1 MATSEDI
8 GVTSATRWGL
18 WFAAVLLAT
27 ASLVYSQVTWT
38 PIYVGGQSGSE
49 GKVDLWTQSTKGCA
63 CNFNSSSNEC
73 ACCVP
78 SGGCSCGTASPN
90 RCAQCGLE
98 QHCANMCNITLDSR
112 LLFSKSDRGFGQI
125 KSPSLEGPSR
135 CTYRF
140 IPDTGQRVELQI
152 YRLVSIG
159 RHNDSACQ
167 GGWLQFEGGARVC
180 GRNKRFDRPVVLF
193 SDKPV
198 ATLHMQINEN
208 TTRSQFL
215 AYFSFSSKASTSV
228 GLPIKGGLP
237 VNNTECDWIYENTDC
252 QDGCVL
258 ASPGYPGL
266 YPPNIRCRYLIT
278 SGPRVSIAINFT
290 AVLLPH
296 NHCTSDYI
304 AVYSGPTTSS
314 PLLKMLCGKEKSSL
328 MYNGQEVLVEF
339 RAGPE
344 VSPFDYNGFVA
355 TINFIEITTEI
366 PTTITTESTNK
377 TSDIVKQATIYT
389 GHNARYNN
397 RDTDEHRKDQ
407 GSSTGYSCDLEVNG
421 DKIRSG
427 HHDTRGKHKSTTCR
441 LILRGGTYHTG
452 HVSLTSYNLS
462 AQSCQS
468 MIEIFDGLPEGG
480 TTNTVKSLVRIC
492 SPAQRLPREFA
503 RDEYVEPKRYSSN
516 GRDMTVVLRRASNT
530 TTDEEYMDVSYYFH
544 NEREGGTQ
552 QPGSLCDVEY
562 YGLTSLEE
570 GTVVHPEPHR
580 LFAVEGPAKCKQHFI
595 PATNQS
601 VIITVESSSKQISN
615 SLCETKCGD
624 SGCHCVSNKSL
635 ENMDHLL
642 LVSETGHVVTCLCG
656 NYQDWLPVGIRSWTP
671 VYIEWSRY
679 SLAGLN
685 FRAAYKFV
693 KDTYCGDH
701 TTRKLEGEVNGG
713 DLAKAGLK
721 LNQYYQQKC
730 TWILESP
737 TDRQL
742 TIEVKSNQSRP
753 CTAWN
758 LTIHKYNE
766 NGDPAGERLHTFCS
780 RDVHKNFTLPWK
792 ENTAVVRLQAL
803 GRTAPQYTM
812 KWRSHTVIA
821 NTRQSGPS
829 PAPNQITDSSIEIKP
844 QNKLILM
851 IFFIIIFIYS
861 IVC

>member
-1 MATSEDI
+1 MTMK
-8 GVTSATRWGL
+8 
-18 WFAAVLLAT
+18 F
-27 ASLVYSQVTWT
+27 
-38 PIYVGGQSGSE
+38 
-49 GKVDLWTQSTKGCA
+49 
-63 CNFNSSSNEC
+63 
-73 ACCVP
+73 
-78 SGGCSCGTASPN
+78 
-90 RCAQCGLE
+90 
-98 QHCANMCNITLDSR
+98 SR
-112 LLFSKSDRGFGQI
+112 K
-125 KSPSLEGPSR
+125 
-135 CTYRF
+135 
-140 IPDTGQRVELQI
+140 
-152 YRLVSIG
+152 
-159 RHNDSACQ
+159 
-167 GGWLQFEGGARVC
+167 
-180 GRNKRFDRPVVLF
+180 
-193 SDKPV
+193 
-198 ATLHMQINEN
+198 IN
-208 TTRSQFL
+208 Q
-215 AYFSFSSKASTSV
+215 
-228 GLPIKGGLP
+228 
-237 VNNTECDWIYENTDC
+237 
-252 QDGCVL
+252 
-258 ASPGYPGL
+258 
-266 YPPNIRCRYLIT
+266 
-278 SGPRVSIAINFT
+278 SIAVIWYSLHELTRKHIKYFF
-290 AVLLPH
+290 ARSCYS
-296 NHCTSDYI
+296 HCTSDYI

-314 PLLKMLCGKEKSSL
+314 PLLKMLCGKEKASM

-355 TINFIEITTEI
+355 TVNFIEITTEI
-366 PTTITTESTNK
+366 PNTITAEPINK
-377 TSDIVKQATIYT
+377 SLDIMKSAGSNYYNV
-389 GHNARYNN
+389 RYNN

-421 DKIRSG
+421 EKVRSG
-427 HHDTRGKHKSTTCR
+427 HHDTRGKIKSTTCR
-441 LILRGGTYHTG
+441 LVLRGGTYHTG

-468 MIEIFDGLPEGG
+468 MIEIFDGIPEGG
-480 TTNTVKSLVRIC
+480 MANMVKSLVRIC

-503 RDEYVEPKRYSSN
+503 RQDETIGCSFHERLTILSTLKVLKASFFYVRRYVEPKRYSSN
-516 GRDMTVVLRRASNT
+516 GRDMTVVLRRATNS

-544 NEREGGTQ
+544 NASKADSDSRTESIVLYVLEREGGTQ

-615 SLCETKCGD
+615 NLCETKCGD

-671 VYIEWSRY
+671 VYIEWSRF
-679 SLAGLN
+679 SMGGLN

-701 TTRKLEGEVNGG
+701 TTRKLEGEVTGG

-730 TWILESP
+730 TWILESLN
-737 TDRQL
+737 DRQL

-829 PAPNQITDSSIEIKP
+829 PAPNHISDSSINIKP
-844 QNKLILM
+844 EKK
-851 IFFIIIFIYS
+851 IIFTFLVILLIYS
-861 IVC
+861 IDC

>member
-1 MATSEDI
+1 MATNEDTS
-8 GVTSATRWGL
+8 VTSVARWSL
-18 WFAAVLLAT
+18 WFGAVLLAT

-38 PIYVGGQSGSE
+38 PIYVGGHSGSE
-49 GKVDLWTQSTKGCA
+49 RKVDLWTQSTTGCA
-63 CNFNSSSNEC
+63 CSFNSSSNEC

-125 KSPSLEGPSR
+125 KSPYLEGPSR

-140 IPDTGQRVELQI
+140 VPDTGQRVELQI

-159 RHNDSACQ
+159 RHNGSACQ

-198 ATLHMQINEN
+198 ATLHM
-208 TTRSQFL
+208 
-215 AYFSFSSKASTSV
+215 
-228 GLPIKGGLP
+228 
-237 VNNTECDWIYENTDC
+237 
-252 QDGCVL
+252 
-258 ASPGYPGL
+258 
-266 YPPNIRCRYLIT
+266 
-278 SGPRVSIAINFT
+278 
-290 AVLLPH
+290 H
-296 NHCTSDYI
+296 HCTSDYI

-314 PLLKMLCGKEKSSL
+314 PLLKMLCGKEKASM

-355 TINFIEITTEI
+355 TVNFIEITTEI
-366 PTTITTESTNK
+366 PNTITPEPANK
-377 TSDIVKQATIYT
+377 TSDIMKSAGSNFYNV
-389 GHNARYNN
+389 RYNN

-421 DKIRSG
+421 EKVRSG
-427 HHDTRGKHKSTTCR
+427 HHDTRGKIKSTTCR
-441 LILRGGTYHTG
+441 LVLRGGTYHTG

-468 MIEIFDGLPEGG
+468 MIEIFDGIPEGG
-480 TTNTVKSLVRIC
+480 IANTVKSLVRIC

-503 RDEYVEPKRYSSN
+503 RRDEYVEPKRYSSN
-516 GRDMTVVLRRASNT
+516 GRDMTVVLRRATNN

-615 SLCETKCGD
+615 NLCETKCGD

-671 VYIEWSRY
+671 VYIEWSRF
-679 SLAGLN
+679 SMGGLN

-730 TWILESP
+730 TWILESL
-737 TDRQL
+737 TDRQI

-829 PAPNQITDSSIEIKP
+829 PAPNHITDSSINIKP
-844 QNKLILM
+844 KKKIIFTFLLILLL
-851 IFFIIIFIYS
+851 IYS
-861 IVC
+861 IDC

>member
-1 MATSEDI
+1 MNGDE
-8 GVTSATRWGL
+8 
-18 WFAAVLLAT
+18 
-27 ASLVYSQVTWT
+27 
-38 PIYVGGQSGSE
+38 
-49 GKVDLWTQSTKGCA
+49 K
-63 CNFNSSSNEC
+63 
-73 ACCVP
+73 
-78 SGGCSCGTASPN
+78 
-90 RCAQCGLE
+90 
-98 QHCANMCNITLDSR
+98 R
-112 LLFSKSDRGFGQI
+112 LPEMRES
-125 KSPSLEGPSR
+125 
-135 CTYRF
+135 
-140 IPDTGQRVELQI
+140 
-152 YRLVSIG
+152 
-159 RHNDSACQ
+159 
-167 GGWLQFEGGARVC
+167 
-180 GRNKRFDRPVVLF
+180 
-193 SDKPV
+193 
-198 ATLHMQINEN
+198 
-208 TTRSQFL
+208 
-215 AYFSFSSKASTSV
+215 
-228 GLPIKGGLP
+228 
-237 VNNTECDWIYENTDC
+237 
-252 QDGCVL
+252 
-258 ASPGYPGL
+258 
-266 YPPNIRCRYLIT
+266 
-278 SGPRVSIAINFT
+278 
-290 AVLLPH
+290 
-296 NHCTSDYI
+296 HCTSDYI

-355 TINFIEITTEI
+355 TVNFIEITTEI
-366 PTTITTESTNK
+366 PTTIITESSNK
-377 TSDIVKQATIYT
+377 TSDIVKQSTIYT
-389 GHNARYNN
+389 AHNPRYNN

-407 GSSTGYSCDLEVNG
+407 GSSSTGYSCDLEVNG
-421 DKIRSG
+421 DKVRSG

-441 LILRGGTYHTG
+441 LILRGGIYHTG

-462 AQSCQS
+462 SQSCQS

-480 TTNTVKSLVRIC
+480 MANTVKSLVRIC
-492 SPAQRLPREFA
+492 SPAQRLPRGEYP
-503 RDEYVEPKRYSSN
+503 RGDEYVEPKRYSSN

-544 NEREGGTQ
+544 NAFATAAAAAAAAAVADVKDKLTLGEKRIVLYVTEREGGTQ

-615 SLCETKCGD
+615 SMCETKCGD

-780 RDVHKNFTLPWK
+780 RDVQKNFTLPWK

-812 KWRSHTVIA
+812 KWKSHTVIA

-829 PAPNQITDSSIEIKP
+829 PAPNHITDSSIKIKP
-844 QNKLILM
+844 LKILIL
-851 IFFIIIFIYS
+851 ILYLILLIH
-861 IVC
+861 C